1 MAGERTLPG
10 LGLTGFWDLGSDG
23 WKNANDVNL
32 RVLSAVA
39 QLSVISMTTSLPTG
53 SNGDIYIIPD
63 GDTDEFKV
71 AVKDNG
77 AWVLLTPQEGW
88 RAWVKDT
95 NRNVVFDGSVW
106 GDGQAW
112 LGIGG
117 GQPDANARLVVI
129 SPTVNFIH
137 DGDDMI
143 INVNKAASGDKAI
156 FSFLD
161 NWSGRAL
168 FGLNESDAFSLSVSA
183 DGSAFHPAMNFHP
196 GTGHVGF
203 NGFTADT
210 NNAIGA
216 KGTAFLFDAETDDCR
231 FTFNKVAAGDDAALT
246 FQSNY
251 SGRALI
257 GLLGS
262 DDFSFTVSPDG
273 SSYTQA
279 ILIDKDD
286 ASVSLVQHP
295 KFFGY
300 CNYDQYNAADAWFT
314 VDINNAEVNDQG
326 DLSGGVFTAPH
337 AGYYMFGA
345 GVRLLSD
352 GTPPTN
358 VILGFSLNNANPVPR
373 RSSINGEGSATMDN
387 FSAVTVTTLM
397 KLAAGDTVRV
407 KAFFT
412 SGDSSLDADY
422 SYFHGCQIA

>member
-23 WKNANDVNL
+23 WKAANDVNL
-32 RVLSAVA
+32 RVLSAVV
-39 QLSVISMTTSLPTG
+39 QLSVISMTTSLPAG
-53 SNGDIYIIPD
+53 SNGDIYIIPA
-63 GDTDEFKV
+63 GDADEHDV

-77 AWVLLTPQEGW
+77 VWVLLTPQEGW
-88 RAWVKDT
+88 RAWVKNTD
-95 NRNVVFDGSVW
+95 RMVIFDGSIW
-106 GDGQAW
+106 RDSQAW
-112 LGIGG
+112 LGLGG
-117 GQPDANARLVVI
+117 ATPDATNRLAVNTPSVLFNHAGDDINLTLNKDTSADDARL
-129 SPTVNFIH
+129 NFQT
-137 DGDDMI
+137 G
-143 INVNKAASGDKAI
+143 
-156 FSFLD
+156 FST
-161 NWSGRAL
+161 RAL
-168 FGLNESDAFSLSVSA
+168 VGLLADDSLSISVSA
-183 DGSAFHPAMNFHP
+183 DGSAFNPAINIHP
-196 GTGHVGF
+196 GTGHIGI

-216 KGTAFLFDAETDDCR
+216 KGTAFLFDADTDDCR

-326 DLSGGVFTAPH
+326 DLASGIFTAPH
-337 AGYYMFGA
+337 AGYYAFGA

-358 VILGFSLNNANPVPR
+358 VILGFSLNDANPVPR

-397 KLAAGDTVRV
+397 KLTAGQTVRV

-422 SYFHGCQIA
+422 SYFWGHQIA